1 MVSEIE
7 YLKGEIGEIKSD
19 IKSMA
24 ECIQEL
30 TKSQIR
36 LECVAVTNESFF
48 KRVIESIE
56 QTQVIREEL
65 ITKICEAEDR
75 CRASDEGLDK
85 RIRELEHTNRILK
98 WISGTIGTIL
108 VGWGTKLADLW

>member
-1 MVSEIE
+1 MASEIE

-19 IKSMA
+19 IKSMT

-30 TKSQIR
+30 TRSQIR

-56 QTQVIREEL
+56 QAQVIREEM
-65 ITKICEAEDR
+65 ITEICEVEDR
-75 CRASDEGLDK
+75 CRASDEGLEK

-98 WISGTIGTIL
+98 WISGTIGAIL
-108 VGWGTKLADLW
+108 VGWSTKLADLW